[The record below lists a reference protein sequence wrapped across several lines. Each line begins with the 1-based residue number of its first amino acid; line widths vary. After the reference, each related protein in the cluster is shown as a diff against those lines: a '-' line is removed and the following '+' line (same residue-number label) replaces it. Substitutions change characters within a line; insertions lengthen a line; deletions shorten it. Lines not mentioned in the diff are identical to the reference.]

1 MSRFANRTAAGREL
15 ASRLKTFRSRN
26 DVVVLGLPRGGV
38 PVAFEVARSLSAP
51 LDVMIVRKL
60 GAPGHPELA
69 IGAIAS
75 GGVTVWNEHLTALVS
90 QEALR
95 SIEAREQAELTR
107 RERLYRAGRPAWSLK
122 KRIVILVDDG
132 AATGASMLAA
142 VRALR
147 QLEADRIVVA
157 LPVASSE
164 ACAILAREA
173 DELVCLEQPSL
184 FYSVGEWYADF
195 SQTTD
200 EEVTDLL
207 ERAAAEMSRQS
218 DG

>member
-1 MSRFANRTAAGREL
+1 SSVVWLWVDTLPSVPPLFPYTTR
-15 ASRLKTFRSRN
+15 FRS
-26 DVVVLGLPRGGV
+26 
-38 PVAFEVARSLSAP
+38 
-51 LDVMIVRKL
+51 
-60 GAPGHPELA
+60 
-69 IGAIAS
+69 
-75 GGVTVWNEHLTALVS
+75 
-90 QEALR
+90 
-95 SIEAREQAELTR
+95 
-107 RERLYRAGRPAWSLK
+107 ERLYRAGRPAWSRK

>member
-107 RERLYRAGRPAWSLK
+107 RERLYRAGRPAWSLR